1 MNVSGK
7 AARRWLLLGHRWLG
21 IGTALLFILWIGS
34 GLVMLYVPFP
44 SLSRADTLARLTALD
59 WDRVRIGPDAAM
71 TGLGPVDPASG
82 LRLDMRDGAP
92 VYRFASL
99 DGARITVSAE
109 SGETLGPIDEDGARR
124 IAGGGEVQSVE
135 RDQWTVTV
143 RYDPLRPFLKV
154 VAGDPDG
161 TETYIS
167 VATGEI
173 ALVTTRWQRGWN
185 WVGSVVHWVYLT
197 PLRAA
202 PEVWRQVVLWLSG
215 AASLA
220 AITGITI
227 GIWRMRLR
235 RRYRGGAV
243 SPYRGLAL
251 WHHAFGLAGGIA
263 LIGFIVSGWLSM
275 NPNRWFSSLTP
286 PTSMRTAYAGTPGE
300 IGLSPA
306 DLRRIGGPNLRL
318 MRFASIGGRW
328 FVIRE
333 TGDGPQAESLEAIT
347 IEAAARV
354 PGGRL
359 ASFERLS
366 AYDSYWYPQGDER
379 PLPVLRL
386 IFDDPAATWLHV
398 DPRDGTL
405 LNRLD
410 RSGRINRWLFSAPHR
425 LDIPGLTLRP
435 SARQASQWLLNLLG
449 AGIALTGLVAGA
461 RRLSR
466 SRMLRSH

>member
-1 MNVSGK
+1 MSAAGK
-7 AARRWLLLGHRWLG
+7 AARRWLVLSHRWLG
-21 IGTALLFILWIGS
+21 IGTALLFTLWIGS

-44 SLSRADTLARLTALD
+44 SLSRAEMVARLAPLE

-71 TGLGPVDPASG
+71 DSAGPVDFASG

-92 VYRFASL
+92 VYRFVRP
-99 DGARITVSAE
+99 DGARIAVSAE
-109 SGETLGPIDEDGARR
+109 TGERLGPIDADSAWR
-124 IAGGGEVQSVE
+124 IAGGGELQSVE
-135 RDQWTVTV
+135 RDQWTVTG

-154 VAGDPDG
+154 LAGDPDG
-161 TETYIS
+161 TETYVS
-167 VATGEI
+167 VPTGDI

-185 WVGSVVHWVYLT
+185 WAGSVIHWVYLT

-202 PEVWRQVVLWLSG
+202 PEAWRQVVLWLSG
-215 AASLA
+215 VASLA
-220 AITGITI
+220 AITGLVI

-251 WHHAFGLAGGIA
+251 WHHAFGLAGGAA

-286 PTSMRTAYAGTPGE
+286 PSTMRAAYAGMPGPV
-300 IGLSPA
+300 GLSPT
-306 DLRRIGGPNLRL
+306 DLRDMGGPGLTL

-328 FVIRE
+328 IVIRE
-333 TGDGPQAESLEAIT
+333 TRDGPQATGLDTST
-347 IEAAARV
+347 IEASARV

-359 ASFERLS
+359 VSVAQLS
-366 AYDSYWYPQGDER
+366 AYDAYWYPQGDER
-379 PLPVLRL
+379 PLPALRL
-386 IFDDPAATWLHV
+386 VFDDPAVTWLHV
-398 DPRDGTL
+398 DPRDGSL

-449 AGIALTGLVAGA
+449 GGIALTGLVAGA
-461 RRLSR
+461 RRLTR
-466 SRMLRSH
+466 PRTPRP

>member
-1 MNVSGK
+1 M
-7 AARRWLLLGHRWLG
+7 
-21 IGTALLFILWIGS
+21 
-34 GLVMLYVPFP
+34 
-44 SLSRADTLARLTALD
+44 ARLTDLD
-59 WDRVRIGPDAAM
+59 WDSVRVGPDGAM
-71 TGLGPVDPASG
+71 TGPGPVDAASG
-82 LRLDMRDGAP
+82 LRLEMRDGAP
-92 VYRFASL
+92 VYRFANS

-109 SGETLGPIDEDGARR
+109 SGEKLGPVDEEGARR
-124 IAGGGEVQSVE
+124 IAGGGEVRSVE
-135 RDQWTVTV
+135 RDQWTVTA

-154 VAGDPDG
+154 IAGDPIG

-173 ALVTTRWQRGWN
+173 ALVTTRWQRAWN
-185 WVGSVVHWVYLT
+185 WAGSVIHWVYLT

-202 PEVWRQVVLWLSG
+202 PEAWRQVVLWLSG
-215 AASLA
+215 VASLA
-220 AITGITI
+220 AITGIII

-235 RRYRGGAV
+235 HRYRGGAV

-251 WHHAFGLAGGIA
+251 WHHAFGLAGGAA

-286 PTSMRTAYAGTPGE
+286 PETIRAAYAGRPGAV
-300 IGLSPA
+300 GLWPA
-306 DLRRIGGPNLRL
+306 DLRRIGGPDLKL

-328 FVIRE
+328 VVIRE
-333 TGDGPQAESLEAIT
+333 TRDSPQTTGLDPST

-359 ASFERLS
+359 ASVERLS
-366 AYDSYWYPQGDER
+366 AYDTYWYPQGDER

-398 DPRDGTL
+398 DPRDGAL

-449 AGIALTGLVAGA
+449 GGIALTGLVAGV
-461 RRLSR
+461 RRLAR
-466 SRMLRSH
+466 SRTPHPR